1 MAMFDDYPSPDGYVP
16 DNTTEV
22 LPEPPKEPET
32 LPRILY
38 NVEGDFIGY
47 AWEHGDTLTIHHEID
62 EYIRQ
67 RAVGATVKV
76 VILDH
81 NRLEIDSFNVV
92 GNDIINI
99 DIGQELSNKMI
110 DGNYYIDLTVI
121 GDDFTYGCKEISIIV
136 GGRRMSKSA
145 KPIKPQTLIT
155 TNQIANGAVTTA
167 KIADGAITTEKLS
180 PDIDIGG
187 SAYDYIIDMTATIPS
202 DGSESSDVV
211 MAQDIQEVCAML
223 DDHNKTCAV
232 RLHYSVSGDDGWT
245 PCSIIIPM
253 VDAHTEVFDWTVYIS
268 RFEIGSGI
276 RDVCIEVAIW
286 YERDEETGKYSLWDD
301 MPQVRFTYD
310 DSTIDTDRIASGAI
324 TSIKIADSAVTTD
337 KIADGAITA
346 EKLSSDITIG
356 GDKFSDLRYHHIT
369 LTVPFDEAQGTTYTF
384 SFGWV
389 NNDKS
394 AYKNLGELGTALAS
408 RMYLNENSSLIFYHM
423 ANCKYHNQY
432 VDADL
437 IPIYTGIFSQGAG
450 NTQILQT
457 NLNITTYEAQATG
470 TIPNRSITFVRDTI
484 SFFNRT
490 Y

>member
-67 RAVGATVKV
+67 KAVGATIKV
-76 VILDH
+76 AILDH
-81 NRLEIDSFNVV
+81 NRLEVDSFNIA

-121 GDDFTYGCKEISIIV
+121 GDDFTYGCKEIPIIV
-136 GGRRMSKSA
+136 GGRRMNLSYKT
-145 KPIKPQTLIT
+145 KPQTLIT

-187 SAYDYIIDMTATIPS
+187 GAYDYIIDMTATIPS

-301 MPQVRFTYD
+301 MPQVNFIHSKNQVATSGTFSVTIGIKTLANSGRWERNGNIVYFYVPNTSSAADQSGSVIMTPVNGQPPIPYCYPKNLHFTRAY
-310 DSTIDTDRIASGAI
+310 GN
-324 TSIKIADSAVTTD
+324 
-337 KIADGAITA
+337 A
-346 EKLSSDITIG
+346 EYGVFGKFQVSSDGQEARIDDVKGFMQAFNSGTG
-356 GDKFSDLRYHHIT
+356 RTSGDGIYYLQNM
-369 LTVPFDEAQGTTYTF
+369 TVQF
-384 SFGWV
+384 
-389 NNDKS
+389 
-394 AYKNLGELGTALAS
+394 TA
-408 RMYLNENSSLIFYHM
+408 MV
-423 ANCKYHNQY
+423 Q
-432 VDADL
+432 
-437 IPIYTGIFSQGAG
+437 Q
-450 NTQILQT
+450 
-457 NLNITTYEAQATG
+457 
-470 TIPNRSITFVRDTI
+470 
-484 SFFNRT
+484 
-490 Y
+490 